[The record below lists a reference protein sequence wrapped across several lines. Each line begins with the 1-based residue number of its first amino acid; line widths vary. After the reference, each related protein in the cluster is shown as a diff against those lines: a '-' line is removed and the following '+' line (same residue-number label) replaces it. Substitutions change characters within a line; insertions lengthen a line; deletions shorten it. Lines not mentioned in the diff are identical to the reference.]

1 MGLMD
6 QNNWVRAE
14 RLPGAGA
21 DGLRT
26 SSDWDRV
33 AKPVGELWA
42 GESGGTGHSVERNG
56 PGLLRVWFWGGAC
69 LEGVIGK
76 ERV

>member
-1 MGLMD
+1 MD
-6 QNNWVRAE
+6 QIILVRAE

-21 DGLRT
+21 GGLRT
-26 SSDWDRV
+26 SSDWDKV

-42 GESGGTGHSVERNG
+42 GESRGTGHSVEKNG
-56 PGLLRVWFWGGAC
+56 PGLLRVRFWGGVC